1 MKSLVKYCLLSV
13 SLFMLSAVSFSQDSC
28 KVLVPNLQ
36 GSYIGQCKKGLANG
50 EGIAHGKDTYKGHF
64 KKGYP
69 DGKGTYIWA
78 DSSYYTGDWVMGKRE
93 GEGVYHF
100 KVNGRDS
107 VLEGHWKNDAFVKDY
122 FPNPKVNMNKFVDSY
137 NFIKVGD
144 IRNRVL
150 IRFMQNGSYNTRV
163 ENIML
168 NSDSGM
174 LTQRGQLHGFEEV
187 SFPVTIS
194 VRYDTYNKMG
204 TRIINCFIEF
214 TIYEPGDWEVVLKN

>member
-1 MKSLVKYCLLSV
+1 MKNSVRYCLLIIILLALV
-13 SLFMLSAVSFSQDSC
+13 HGLRAQDSC
-28 KVLVPNLQ
+28 RVLVPGLQ
-36 GSYIGQCKKGLANG
+36 GDYTGQCRKGLANG
-50 EGIAHGKDTYKGHF
+50 EGVAHGKDTYKGHF
-64 KKGYP
+64 RKGYP
-69 DGKGTYIWA
+69 DGEGTYIWA
-78 DSSYYTGDWVMGKRE
+78 DSSYYTGDWVMGKRD

-107 VLEGHWKNDAFVKDY
+107 VLQGHWEKDVFVENY
-122 FPNPKVNMNKFVDSY
+122 YPKPVVSMNKFVDSY
-137 NFIKVGD
+137 NFMRIGD
-144 IRNRVL
+144 VRNRVL
-150 IRFMQNGSYNTRV
+150 IKFMQNGTYNTRV

-174 LTQRGQLHGFEEV
+174 LTQRGQLRGFEEV

-204 TRIINCFIEF
+204 TRMFNCFIEF